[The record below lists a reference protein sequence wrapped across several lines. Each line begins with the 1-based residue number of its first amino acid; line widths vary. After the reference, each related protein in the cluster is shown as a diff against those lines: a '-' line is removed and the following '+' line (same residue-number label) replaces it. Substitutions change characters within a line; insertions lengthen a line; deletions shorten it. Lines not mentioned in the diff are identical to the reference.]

1 MKGVV
6 ISIALLI
13 IGFSLSNVPLAAEQ
27 RVATTDIAVESTQ
40 RIPFDAIKVYPEEV
54 RIQYP
59 GLRYARVTSDSMA
72 PLITHDSIVF
82 EKVPTS
88 ADEIHVGDIISF
100 YEPTIDKVVL
110 HMVIGIIEQ
119 DGQQYFQTKGAAN
132 PDEDAWLV
140 PFEHVKGIFVGTV
153 R

>member
-6 ISIALLI
+6 ISVALLI

-27 RVATTDIAVESTQ
+27 RVATTDIAVESTR
-40 RIPFDAIKVYPEEV
+40 RIPFEAIKVYPDEV
-54 RIQYP
+54 RIEYP

-82 EKVPTS
+82 EKIPTS

-100 YEPTIDKVVL
+100 YEPSIDKVVL
-110 HMVIGIIEQ
+110 HMVIGIAEQ
-119 DGQQYFQTKGAAN
+119 DGQQYFQTKGVAN
-132 PDEDAWLV
+132 SDEDAWLV